1 MTSLYNPR
9 SQDASGDQSQTS
21 QRARWQANA
30 GAASGP
36 TWPAVAGWL
45 LAALLALALLATCCN
60 HVSAAMSECIDA
72 TCRITAPDGGRG
84 TGCVF
89 ERSQG
94 TVFVLT
100 AAHVVGPA
108 DRVQCEF
115 WRSGHQ
121 SQPLAGTVVLRV
133 QNDRTD
139 AAVIS
144 LAETQFGGLV
154 PPAIPLATRD
164 YLVAPGQTLCSVGCA
179 NGAWSTGWQGHALG
193 YAGDD
198 LRFVPAPAMGRSG
211 SALFDAN
218 GQQIVGVVRAR
229 TLDNGEGVASS
240 VQSLYGQ
247 LCRAAA
253 ERQVQCGPNGCPVN
267 QYRLLPYRQSQES
280 RPATPYPTLPSPDLS
295 ETNRKLDR
303 LVELLLEMRPGAAPA
318 SDDRTAA
325 AERSARSAET
335 VAQGMK
341 EEQEKLQQRLKG
353 LNGVIEQLVGDPQ
366 TLGDRFQTRLDRVK
380 SAGAQ
385 STEEITQAYLR
396 DLLAEKLG
404 EGKGLTIG
412 KLLSGALG
420 LSGPLAAAIVI
431 GLWFLGSRIQA
442 KVQSGEPLLVQQMIT
457 RLHDKVDELRVRVAQ
472 DKTSSGTGS
481 ST

>member
-1 MTSLYNPR
+1 MTSPR
-9 SQDASGDQSQTS
+9 KPRQSTPARGRRRIS
-21 QRARWQANA
+21 RRTTKAMAQR
-30 GAASGP
+30 S

-45 LAALLALALLATCCN
+45 LAVLLALTLLATCCN
-60 HVSAAMSECIDA
+60 PVSAALTECIDA

-121 SQPLAGTVVLRV
+121 SQPLAGTVILRV
-133 QNDRTD
+133 QDNRTD
-139 AAVIS
+139 AAVVA
-144 LAETQFGGLV
+144 LADGQFGGRL
-154 PPAIPLATRD
+154 PPAIPLASRD

-193 YAGDD
+193 YAGED

-211 SALFDAN
+211 SALFDAD
-218 GQQIVGVVRAR
+218 GQRIVGLVRAR
-229 TLDNGEGVASS
+229 TLDNGQGVASS

-253 ERQVQCGPNGCPVN
+253 ERQVQCGPNGCTVN

-280 RPATPYPTLPSPDLS
+280 RPSIPYPTLPSTDLS

-303 LVELLLEMRPGAAPA
+303 LVELLLEMRPGAPAA
-318 SDDRTAA
+318 SDERTAA
-325 AERSARSAET
+325 VDRAARNAENAAAA
-335 VAQGMK
+335 VK
-341 EEQEKLQQRLKG
+341 EEQEKLQQKLQG
-353 LNGVIEQLVGDPQ
+353 LNGVLEQLVGDPG
-366 TLGDRFQTRLDRVK
+366 TLGDRFRARLDRVK
-380 SAGAQ
+380 AAGAQ

-404 EGKGLTIG
+404 ESKGLTTG
-412 KLLSGALG
+412 KLVSGALG
-420 LSGPLAAAIVI
+420 LSGPLAVALVI

-457 RLHDKVDELRVRVAQ
+457 RLHDKIDELRVRVAQ
-472 DKTSSGTGS
+472 DKTSSGTG
-481 ST
+481 TTA